1 MLTSQRKQ
9 HILDLLQRDGQVV
22 AKDLSEHLGLSP
34 DTIRRDLR
42 ELAEE
47 GLLQRVHGGALPAS
61 PALADFASRTQI
73 AVDEKVAIG
82 RTAAELIKPGQ
93 VVFLDGGTTTGQL
106 VRHLPPTLQATM
118 VTHSATI
125 AAALATHPTVEV
137 ILIGGR
143 LYKHSIVA
151 VGAVAIATIN
161 QIRAD
166 LYFMGVTGIHHEVG
180 LSTGDYEEAQVKR
193 AMCTNAAE
201 TIVLASQE
209 KLGAASPYFIANLDE
224 VSSIIVDGQI
234 TEERVAPFQKLGVTI
249 IRAR

>member
-1 MLTSQRKQ
+1 M
-9 HILDLLQRDGQVV
+9 LQRDGQIV
-22 AKDLSEHLGLSP
+22 AKAVSEELGLSQ

-42 ELAEE
+42 ELAQE
-47 GLLQRVHGGALPAS
+47 GLLQRVHGGALPIS
-61 PALADFASRTQI
+61 LALADFAGREQI
-73 AVDEKVAIG
+73 AVDEKAAIG
-82 RTAAELIKPGQ
+82 RTAAAMIAPDQ
-93 VVFLDGGTTTGQL
+93 VVFLDGGTTTAQL
-106 VRHLPPTLQATM
+106 VRHLPPTLRATV

-143 LYKHSIVA
+143 LFKHSIVA
-151 VGAVAIATIN
+151 VGATAIATIH

-166 LYFMGVTGIHHEVG
+166 LYFMGVTGIHHEAG

-193 AMCTNAAE
+193 AMSTNAAE

-209 KLGAASPYFIANLDE
+209 KLGAASPYLISKLDE
-224 VSSIIVDGQI
+224 VSSIIVSEQLP
-234 TEERVAPFQKLGVTI
+234 EERVAPFQKLGVTV